1 VKSNLFFSIII
12 PIYNRPEELDEL
24 LASIVRQKGNLA
36 FEVIVVEDGS
46 TVKCNAVIEKYQE
59 KISIQYFYKENSGPG
74 DSRNFGMS
82 IAHGDYFIILD
93 SDTIVPENYLETVN
107 YELNTEYVDA
117 YGGPDMSDENFS
129 VLQKA
134 ITYAM
139 TSTLTTGGIR
149 GKKKQVG
156 KFQPRSFN
164 MGISRKAFET
174 TRGFQP
180 MRVGEDVDFSISLWE
195 NGFSTRL
202 FENAK
207 VYHKRRSNLSSFSKQ
222 VFQFGAARPII
233 FQRHPLYKSFLFWFP
248 SVFLLVTFTAFA
260 TYFISFFIQEE
271 SFNSILK
278 IPFLLWSIYMIANFL
293 AAAFQFKSIQVGFL
307 SIITSLI
314 QLCSYGAGFLLSM
327 YKLKVLKLSPEKA
340 FPSHFYLK

>member
-1 VKSNLFFSIII
+1 MKSNLFFSIII
-12 PIYNRPEELDEL
+12 PIYNRPDELDEL
-24 LASIVRQKGNLA
+24 LASIVKQKDSPP

-46 TVKCNAVIEKYQE
+46 TVKCNSVIEKYQDQLT
-59 KISIQYFYKENSGPG
+59 IQYFFKENSGPG
-74 DSRNFGMS
+74 DSRNYGMRK
-82 IAHGDYFIILD
+82 AQGDYFIILD
-93 SDTIVPENYLETVN
+93 SDTIVPQEYLKIVDN
-107 YELNTEYVDA
+107 ELNAHYVDA

-164 MGISRKAFET
+164 MGISRKVFEKT
-174 TRGFQP
+174 GGFQP
-180 MRVGEDVDFSISLWE
+180 LRVGEDVDFSISLWE
-195 NGFSTRL
+195 NGFTTRL

-207 VYHKRRSNLSSFSKQ
+207 VYHKRRSTLSSFSKQ

-233 FQRHPLYKSFLFWFP
+233 FQRHPQYKSLMFWFP
-248 SVFLLVTFTAFA
+248 SVFLIGSILAFVI
-260 TYFISFFIQEE
+260 FIS
-271 SFNSILK
+271 SFLFQSENLNWILK
-278 IPFLLWSIYMIANFL
+278 IPFQLWCIYLLANFI
-293 AAAFQFKSIQVGFL
+293 AATFQFKSIIVGAL
-307 SIITSLI
+307 SVMTSLI

-327 YKLKVLKLSPEKA
+327 FKLNVLNLSPEKA

>member
-1 VKSNLFFSIII
+1 MKSNLFFSIII

-24 LASIVRQKGNLA
+24 LASIVEQKGNTV

-46 TVKCNAVIEKYQE
+46 SVKCNNVIEKYQE
-59 KISIQYFYKENSGPG
+59 RITIQYFFKENTGPG
-74 DSRNFGMS
+74 DSRNYGMRK
-82 IAHGDYFIILD
+82 AQGDYFIILD
-93 SDTIVPENYLETVN
+93 SDTIVPENYLEIVRN
-107 YELNTEYVDA
+107 ELFAEYVDA

-164 MGISRKAFET
+164 MGISRIAFEKT
-174 TRGFQP
+174 GGFQP
-180 MRVGEDVDFSISLWE
+180 LRVGEDVDFSISLWE
-195 NGFSTRL
+195 KGFSTRL

-207 VYHKRRSNLSSFSKQ
+207 VYHKRRSTISSFSRQ

-233 FQRHPLYKSFLFWFP
+233 FQRHPQYKSLMFWFP
-248 SVFLLVTFTAFA
+248 SVFLLGTLTAF
-260 TYFISFFIQEE
+260 TTCLISLFIQNEHL
-271 SFNSILK
+271 NLILE
-278 IPFLLWSIYMIANFL
+278 IPMLLWTIYMIANFL
-293 AAAFQFKSIQVGFL
+293 AATFQFKSIKVGLL
-307 SIITSLI
+307 SMITSLI

-327 YKLKVLKLSPEKA
+327 YKLNILKLSPEKA
-340 FPSHFYLK
+340 FPSHFYVK

>member
-1 VKSNLFFSIII
+1 MKSNLFFSIII

-24 LASIVRQKGNLA
+24 LASIVKQKGNTS

-74 DSRNFGMS
+74 DSRNYGMRK
-82 IAHGDYFIILD
+82 ARGDYFIILD
-93 SDTIVPENYLETVN
+93 SDTIVPENYLDIVSK
-107 YELNTEYVDA
+107 ELKAEYVDA

-129 VLQKA
+129 ILQKA

-149 GKKKQVG
+149 GKKKQIG

-174 TRGFQP
+174 TGGFQP
-180 MRVGEDVDFSISLWE
+180 LRVGEDVDFSISLWR

-207 VYHKRRSNLSSFSKQ
+207 VYHKRRSTLSSFSKQ

-233 FQRHPLYKSFLFWFP
+233 FQRHPQYKSFMFWFP
-248 SVFLLVTFTAFA
+248 SVFLLGTLTAFVA
-260 TYFISFFIQEE
+260 YFISFFVQNE
-271 SFNSILK
+271 SVNLILK
-278 IPFLLWSIYMIANFL
+278 IPLLLWSIYIIANFI
-293 AAAFQFKSIQVGFL
+293 AATFQFKSIQVGLL

-314 QLCSYGAGFLLSM
+314 QLCSYGARFLLSM
-327 YKLKVLKLSPEKA
+327 YKLNILKLSPEKA